1 MKVAVLAALSV
12 LIAIPLAEARQRHLQ
27 NGLAVTS
34 CDNDGHCTT
43 LGARMPAASAREVR
57 PEIKKTISD
66 CSGSA
71 GRARRQRQYN
81 GCHRIRQD
89 RCTCSR
95 WRRLCRD
102 VFKPIST
109 IWKTIT
115 ARACCSWVA
124 FVPAIVRRPANIRAG
139 KRWTY
144 VSSGAASLIHAAICP
159 AAGCSARSP
168 LRTVCSK
175 AGAGAIQI
183 MVTRRS
189 V

>member
-1 MKVAVLAALSV
+1 MATARLV
-12 LIAIPLAEARQRHLQ
+12 PQHCRQRA
-27 NGLAVTS
+27 LA
-34 CDNDGHCTT
+34 
-43 LGARMPAASAREVR
+43 R
-57 PEIKKTISD
+57 
-66 CSGSA
+66 A
-71 GRARRQRQYN
+71 GRKLKRRQRLLGLSRPRSTPTAIQWVSSYPP
-81 GCHRIRQD
+81 RQVHVLALASLMP
-89 RCTCSR
+89 R
-95 WRRLCRD
+95 

-139 KRWTY
+139 KRWTC

-159 AAGCSARSP
+159 VAGPSARSP

-175 AGAGAIQI
+175 AGAGAIRI
-183 MVTRRS
+183 MVMRRS

>member
-12 LIAIPLAEARQRHLQ
+12 LITLPLAQAGQRHLQ
-27 NGLAVTS
+27 NGLAATT
-34 CDNDGHCTT
+34 CDNDGHCST
-43 LGARMPAASAREVR
+43 LVATRPAASPRKVR
-57 PEIKKTISD
+57 PEIKKTIATARTQ
-66 CSGSA
+66 SA
-71 GRARRQRQYN
+71 ALDANGNATAGVIVSSKTGARARVGVAYATRFQAYIDDLENNHGARVLFM
-81 GCHRIRQD
+81 GGIRPGH
-89 RCTCSR
+89 CSPSSEHP
-95 WRRLCRD
+95 C
-102 VFKPIST
+102 
-109 IWKTIT
+109 
-115 ARACCSWVA
+115 
-124 FVPAIVRRPANIRAG
+124 G
-139 KRWTY
+139 KRWTC

>member
-12 LIAIPLAEARQRHLQ
+12 LIAIPSAEAGQRHLQ
-27 NGLAVTS
+27 NGLPVTS
-34 CDNDGHCTT
+34 CDNDGHCAT
-43 LGARMPAASAREVR
+43 LAATLPAASPRKGR

-66 CSGSA
+66 CSDSVRPRSTPTA
-71 GRARRQRQYN
+71 IQWVSSYPPRQA
-81 GCHRIRQD
+81 HVLALA
-89 RCTCSR
+89 S
-95 WRRLCRD
+95 LMPH

-109 IWKTIT
+109 IWKPIT
-115 ARACCSWVA
+115 ARACCSWAA
-124 FVPAIVRRPANIRAG
+124 FAPAIVRRPANIRAG

-159 AAGCSARSP
+159 VAGYSARSP

>member
-12 LIAIPLAEARQRHLQ
+12 FIALPAAGAGQRHVQ
-27 NGLAVTS
+27 NGSPVTT
-34 CDNDGHCTT
+34 CDNDGHCAT
-43 LGARMPAASAREVR
+43 LAATKAAAVPARSGRKLKRRSRLPGLSRPRSMPTAIQWVSSYPPRQVHVLALASLMRHDFR
-57 PEIKKTISD
+57 
-66 CSGSA
+66 
-71 GRARRQRQYN
+71 
-81 GCHRIRQD
+81 
-89 RCTCSR
+89 
-95 WRRLCRD
+95 
-102 VFKPIST
+102 PIST
-109 IWKTIT
+109 IWKPIT

-124 FVPAIVRRPANIRAG
+124 FAPATVRRPANIRAG

-159 AAGCSARSP
+159 VAGYSARSP